1 MSHQISFV
9 GIFFPLNVQVTEKI
23 FNRSC
28 LIKKNSHKTTIKNVN
43 FAHKKHI

>member
-28 LIKKNSHKTTIKNVN
+28 LINTNSHKTTFKNVN
-43 FAHKKHI
+43 IANKKHI